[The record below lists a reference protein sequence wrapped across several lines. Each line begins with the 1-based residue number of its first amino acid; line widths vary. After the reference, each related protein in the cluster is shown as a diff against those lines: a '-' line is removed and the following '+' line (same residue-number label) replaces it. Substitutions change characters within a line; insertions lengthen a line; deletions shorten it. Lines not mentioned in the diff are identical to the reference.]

1 MLWPDRLATL
11 EVASPWWAPYAAVGQ
26 VAAAGVLRGEVVWQ
40 SLNDAIQAAPQSAP
54 METPCPVRFVPQSRL
69 PDGEAYEAFIYQ
81 TKQVPTR
88 CGAHDFFNGLMWA
101 HWPVTKSA
109 LNALQARDIAQNGV
123 QKTRGPFRD
132 ALTLLDENGALL
144 VAPRPIWD
152 ALVNR
157 SWIEALVTLR
167 PLWAQAR
174 LWVFGHA
181 LLEQLLLF
189 PRKSLT
195 AHLWLPTPAFQAA
208 AHKDLPMH
216 ALDALWADAL
226 RTDVA
231 LAGKPF
237 TPLPV
242 MGIPG
247 WDAANNDARFY
258 SDAGVFRPLREGQKA
273 PQRVS
278 QMPVA

>member
-1 MLWPDRLATL
+1 MSWPDRLAALSVT
-11 EVASPWWAPYAAVGQ
+11 SPWWSPYAAIGQ
-26 VAAAGVLRGEVVWQ
+26 ATAAAMLGGRPVWQ
-40 SLNDAIQAAPQSAP
+40 SLNAVKN
-54 METPCPVRFVPQSRL
+54 CPVTFVPQASL
-69 PDGEAYEAFIYQ
+69 PEGEAYEAYIFQ

-88 CGAHDFFNGLMWA
+88 DVAHDFFNGVVWA
-101 HWPVTKSA
+101 HWPATKTT
-109 LNALQARDIAQNGV
+109 LNALQAGDIVQNGI

-144 VAPRPIWD
+144 LAPPPIW
-152 ALVNR
+152 
-157 SWIEALVTLR
+157 EALVHREWVEALVKLR

-189 PRKSLT
+189 PRKNLT
-195 AHLWLPTPAFQAA
+195 AHLWLPTADFLEA
-208 AHKDLPMH
+208 AHVDLPLH
-216 ALDALWADAL
+216 ALDALWAEAL
-226 RTDVA
+226 RADTA
-231 LAGKPF
+231 LANKPF

-247 WDAANNDARFY
+247 WNNANNQASYYNDV
-258 SDAGVFRPLREGQKA
+258 GVFRPLRVGQKA